1 MGEPP
6 VWAMR
11 AEAKLTF
18 LYTLV
23 LRELLPQFPH
33 IVYAVPGFRH
43 PQSFVNTACLT
54 RGA

>member
-43 PQSFVNTACLT
+43 PQAFANTACLT
-54 RGA
+54 GGA

>member
-1 MGEPP
+1 M

-11 AEAKLTF
+11 ADAKLPF
-18 LYTLV
+18 LSTLV

-33 IVYAVPGFRH
+33 TVYAGPGFRH

-54 RGA
+54 KGA